1 MPKSEIDDIF
11 ASKGKAKA
19 TQPVASSSTASG
31 RKKKKDKKKKRDLE
45 AAKID
50 NEPMTKKRP
59 APETVVDP
67 SIQIPSAKRAKV
79 ASTTSKKPSKPSKQD
94 SSKDDEDRFK
104 DSRGN
109 GPRMLLLLFYVI
121 PLIFTSRP

>member
-11 ASKGKAKA
+11 ASKGKVKA
-19 TQPVASSSTASG
+19 IQPVASSSTASK
-31 RKKKKDKKKKRDLE
+31 RKKEKDKQKKRGLE

-67 SIQIPSAKRAKV
+67 STQTPSAKRAKV
-79 ASTTSKKPSKPSKQD
+79 AIATSKKPSKPTKQD
-94 SSKDDEDRFK
+94 SCKDDKDRFK
-104 DSRGN
+104 DSRGS
-109 GPRMLLLLFYVI
+109 GPRMLLSLFYVI
-121 PLIFTSRP
+121 